1 VFRSQ
6 PNLKIGK
13 RAIPTEYLNDKSKDE
28 AGDMKD
34 LDSLI
39 LDSPNGSE
47 EKKKDPKKMSQN
59 HTICKNL
66 VNHFSLRHSPH
77 PIPLPTGERGRVR
90 GLTNLY
96 RGGRGSFLF
105 GHLEQHDRRND
116 SDAP

>member
-1 VFRSQ
+1 
-6 PNLKIGK
+6 
-13 RAIPTEYLNDKSKDE
+13 
-28 AGDMKD
+28 MKD

-47 EKKKDPKKMSQN
+47 EKKEDPKKMGQN

-66 VNHFSLRHSPH
+66 VNHFLGLTPDHSLGA
-77 PIPLPTGERGRVR
+77 LFT
-90 GLTNLY
+90 LTNLY
-96 RGGRGSFLF
+96 RGGRSSFLF